1 MKMVQKDSLESADLY
16 RFGKSG
22 TSAGNSSS
30 GQNDESDDQPV
41 NINVYC
47 EIREPEQKRGRPGGL
62 FFGLIGS
69 ILDGI
74 TFTFYVIVTLVL
86 LLCVGM
92 YFS

>member
-1 MKMVQKDSLESADLY
+1 MLISIDLVRAVQVLPPP
-16 RFGKSG
+16 
-22 TSAGNSSS
+22 TPSS
-30 GQNDESDDQPV
+30 QKEDESDGRPL
-41 NINVYC
+41 NINVYS
-47 EIREPEQKRGRPGGL
+47 EIREPEQKRRRLGGL

-74 TFTFYVIVTLVL
+74 TFIFYVIVTLVL

>member
-1 MKMVQKDSLESADLY
+1 MLISIDLVRAVQVL
-16 RFGKSG
+16 
-22 TSAGNSSS
+22 TPPPSS
-30 GQNDESDDQPV
+30 QKEDESDGRPL
-41 NINVYC
+41 NINVYS
-47 EIREPEQKRGRPGGL
+47 EIREPEQKRRRPGGL

-74 TFTFYVIVTLVL
+74 TFIFYVIVTLVL